1 MMNDTYFP
9 YDSSITVP
17 LAKVPVWPY
26 TLDYKCTHHY
36 SCGLQVFLGH
46 SFSRIP
52 HTCHGS
58 CPKQSWPGIWEL
70 PINELDRREDPK
82 FDEEL
87 TGCPLVSSC
96 TNIQDKDQ
104 FQTLLEN
111 NFERH
116 YSTNR
121 APLSLSFT
129 PFWLKSNKDFIK
141 VFEDWMDQT
150 LVRYND
156 VYFVTNY
163 QALLWMTNPVGTSNL
178 NGFEEWKDKCK
189 VLF

>member
-1 MMNDTYFP
+1 M
-9 YDSSITVP
+9 
-17 LAKVPVWPY
+17 
-26 TLDYKCTHHY
+26 
-36 SCGLQVFLGH
+36 
-46 SFSRIP
+46 
-52 HTCHGS
+52 
-58 CPKQSWPGIWEL
+58 

-96 TNIQDKDQ
+96 TNIQDKEQ

-141 VFEDWMDQT
+141 VFENWMDQT
-150 LVRYND
+150 LARYND

-163 QALLWMTNPVGTSNL
+163 QALLWMTNPVGNSNL
-178 NGFEEWKDKCK
+178 ASFEEWKDKCK
-189 VLF
+189 VLIFPDIFVAHVYNSRLRASPCARCPMSVP